1 MSVRA
6 IVCLLLS
13 CWPLV
18 SFAGTVTGEP
28 VPQRVLILVYHR
40 FAAQRLDSMTVR
52 TGTFHDQLRAIEAN
66 GYRIVPL
73 ADIVRWHAGQANALP
88 ARAVAIT
95 VDDGHRSVYDVLRP
109 LLAAHPVPVM
119 ALPRYLMT
127 DACDTRCMNG
137 LLQTARERP

>member
-40 FAAQRLDSMTVR
+40 FAAQR
-52 TGTFHDQLRAIEAN
+52 
-66 GYRIVPL
+66 RI
-73 ADIVRWHAGQANALP
+73 R
-88 ARAVAIT
+88 
-95 VDDGHRSVYDVLRP
+95 
-109 LLAAHPVPVM
+109 
-119 ALPRYLMT
+119 
-127 DACDTRCMNG
+127 
-137 LLQTARERP
+137 